1 MLKIFTTKAEFF
13 DHLEQSNNIKKVN
26 VFQII
31 ESIKKDGDNSLIR
44 LTEQYD
50 KVKISKFRVPD
61 EIIKSSYES
70 HNGDFDLFHGAINNI
85 QKFHKNQTPKNF
97 LITQKDGT
105 KVEWNWRPINRI
117 GAYVPGGNYPLIS
130 SLFMN
135 VIPAQIAGVQEIVVC
150 TPPTKDGLPDKT
162 ILAACNLLQIKEI
175 YTIGGAQAI
184 AALAIGTES
193 IKKVNKI
200 VGPGNSYVSAAKHAL
215 SSKVGIDMNAGPTE
229 IVVLAYS
236 KANPS
241 YIASDLISQAE
252 HDTDAKAI
260 LITDSLNLVNE
271 VKNNLRIQ
279 IKLLATSKIV
289 ETSLKN
295 NGLAF
300 VAKDLNNCIH
310 VSNEIAPEHL
320 SLQAESAENL
330 RDKVIAGSIFMGSK
344 TPVAWGDYWAGPN
357 HTLPT
362 NGQAKFRGPLNVVD
376 FLVPFSVVDA
386 SNSIR
391 KSGEK
396 VKKFANLEG
405 LSGHAKSIEI
415 RLEDE

>member
-215 SSKVGIDMNAGPTE
+215 SSKVGIDMTAGPTE
-229 IVVLAYS
+229 IVVLADS

-310 VSNEIAPEHL
+310 VLNEIAPEHL